1 MSRWSQLKPLKELRS
16 ATFNARAEMADLV
29 LVGYW
34 HKADMVVSL
43 LMSAFGGK
51 ADIDWTHFNVRL

>member
-43 LMSAFGGK
+43 
-51 ADIDWTHFNVRL
+51 IDVRFWG